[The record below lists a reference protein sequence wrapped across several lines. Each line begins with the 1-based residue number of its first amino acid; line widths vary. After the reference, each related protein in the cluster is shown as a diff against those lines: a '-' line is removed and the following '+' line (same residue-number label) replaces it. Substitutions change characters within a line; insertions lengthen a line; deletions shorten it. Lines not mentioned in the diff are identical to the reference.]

1 MKLIVHLSPRQSRSC
16 RHERFIEPRSSR
28 RHGGVKRKAE
38 DMSPESFQQAY
49 DCVVAASPDRRVLA
63 RLMWIAGM
71 YLDRHPGVFQLPRA
85 LAEELLASDDFDQL
99 LAGLKAIRHSSAST
113 SETIAHFVE
122 VMKRSTWEERYAG
135 LYQLEQVV
143 CGNAASVVAAT
154 GQSVLIEKVVGL
166 VSLKDGLDLSTVAGR
181 LMANVPVT
189 KPPADRTRTDGE
201 TVVRRRYPSD
211 VPRNLRFPH
220 RRRQACVRIGCAT

>member
-1 MKLIVHLSPRQSRSC
+1 MSDSSNPDPRDAM
-16 RHERFIEPRSSR
+16 EALE
-28 RHGGVKRKAE
+28 RKAE

-49 DCVVAASPDRRVLA
+49 DCVVAASPDRRALA

-71 YLDRHPGVFQLPRA
+71 YLDRHPGAFQLPRA
-85 LAEELLASDDFDQL
+85 FAEELLASDDFDQL

-122 VMKRSTWEERYAG
+122 VMKRSSWEERYAG

-154 GQSVLIEKVVGL
+154 GQAVLDDTRQCSRRSPRKRRTITLATRPRGA
-166 VSLKDGLDLSTVAGR
+166 GACYDL
-181 LMANVPVT
+181 
-189 KPPADRTRTDGE
+189 
-201 TVVRRRYPSD
+201 RR
-211 VPRNLRFPH
+211 
-220 RRRQACVRIGCAT
+220 